1 LLCWRQGRTEVEM
14 MRFELDTAEICSVD
28 SSVFGFIKLS
38 RGVTLSPRKMRMH
51 SNIAFKI

>member
-1 LLCWRQGRTEVEM
+1 M

-38 RGVTLSPRKMRMH
+38 RGVTLGSPIII
-51 SNIAFKI
+51 NLVA

>member
-1 LLCWRQGRTEVEM
+1 M

-38 RGVTLSPRKMRMH
+38 RGVNLSPRKMRMH